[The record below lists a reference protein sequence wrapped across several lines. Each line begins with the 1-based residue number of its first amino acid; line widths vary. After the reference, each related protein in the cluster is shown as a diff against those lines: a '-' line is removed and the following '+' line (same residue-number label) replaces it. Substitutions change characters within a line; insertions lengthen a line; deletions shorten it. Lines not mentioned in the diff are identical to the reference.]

1 MQKQGGFS
9 LIELMIVVVIIAI
22 LSAIAI
28 PSYRR
33 YVVRSHRTDAQ
44 RALLDLAARQERYF
58 YSNNTY
64 SKDLAGL
71 GSNSSA
77 AGEYYSLG
85 IDPAGT
91 SSSAYLMTATAV
103 GKQKTDDASCQ
114 SMSVDQAGRQTS
126 TGSTSNDPAC
136 WGR

>member
-1 MQKQGGFS
+1 MKRHSGFS
-9 LIELMIVVVIIAI
+9 LIELMIVVAIIAI

-28 PSYRR
+28 PSYRK

-44 RALLDLAARQERYF
+44 RALLDLAARQERFF
-58 YSNNTY
+58 YSNNAY
-64 SKDLAGL
+64 SADLAGL

-77 AGEYYSLG
+77 AGQYYSVSV
-85 IDPAGT
+85 DPAGT
-91 SSSAYLMTATAV
+91 SSTAYLVTATAT
-103 GKQKTDDASCQ
+103 GSQRADDSACQ

-126 TGSTSNDPAC
+126 SGTRSNDPAC